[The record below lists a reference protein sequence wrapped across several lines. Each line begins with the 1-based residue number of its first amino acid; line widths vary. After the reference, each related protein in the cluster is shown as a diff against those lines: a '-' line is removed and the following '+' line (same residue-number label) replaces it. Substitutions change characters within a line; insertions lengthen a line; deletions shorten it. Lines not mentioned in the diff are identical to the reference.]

1 MALQDYLNNPD
12 FDATREAY
20 IRNKNKPK
28 ENKPSQSNNNY
39 YLTIKYIL

>member
-20 IRNKNKPK
+20 INNKNKP
-28 ENKPSQSNNNY
+28 NQSNN
-39 YLTIKYIL
+39 